1 MKDLIFLMG
10 MPGSGKST
18 FGKKLAAKLDYL
30 FLDLD
35 EYIENKTQ
43 KTVSELF
50 SEKGEPFFRELET
63 LYLTEIIGQKNKL
76 VLSLGG
82 GTPCYNN
89 NIELIKQSG
98 TSIYL
103 DAPVKLLADRIMS
116 SENVRPMFK
125 HLTKD
130 ETLIKLEEL
139 KKNRELFYQQSAY
152 KFNVVDLTINEVI
165 TTISGSN

>member
-165 TTISGSN
+165 TTITGSN

>member
-1 MKDLIFLMG
+1 
-10 MPGSGKST
+10 MPGCGKST
-18 FGKKLAAKLDYL
+18 FGKKLANKLKCP

-35 EYIENKTQ
+35 NYIENKTNLS
-43 KTVSELF
+43 VAELF
-50 SEKGEPFFRELET
+50 SQKGEHYFRDLET
-63 LYLTEIIGQKNKL
+63 SCLNEIITAQKKL

-139 KKNRELFYQQSAY
+139 KKNRELFYQQSSY

-165 TTISGSN
+165 TTISSSN

>member
-18 FGKKLAAKLDYL
+18 FGKKLAAKLKCP

-35 EYIENKTQ
+35 NYIENKTNLS
-43 KTVSELF
+43 VAELF
-50 SEKGEPFFRELET
+50 SQKGEHYFRDLET
-63 LYLTEIIGQKNKL
+63 SCLTEIISAQNKL

-165 TTISGSN
+165 TTITGSN